1 MTPQRS
7 YTSKKF
13 DAISRQLQRLEHMM
27 DVIRLSGFIPAVPL
41 QKRLATL
48 EQLYHQPD
56 NPFSVHELCDALG
69 VARGTFYNHIFRRA
83 DRSKYQEEQKQLELK
98 VKQVFDDND
107 QRFGASKIRMILVES
122 GIHVSAKRVSAIMQE
137 LDLHSVRTDAK
148 KLYTT
153 EQQRQNKTCW
163 NGCSQQV
170 DQIWV
175 SDLTYFKVKSYW
187 VYLCVILDLYS
198 RKVIGYKVSRH
209 MSTRLAT
216 LTFRQTL
223 EERGRPGN
231 LTFHRD
237 RGSRYISKTF
247 SELLQRCGAKQ
258 SFSASGRPLDN
269 AVAEA
274 FFSSFKRKEAYR

>member
-1 MTPQRS
+1 M
-7 YTSKKF
+7 
-13 DAISRQLQRLEHMM
+13 
-27 DVIRLSGFIPAVPL
+27 
-41 QKRLATL
+41 
-48 EQLYHQPD
+48 
-56 NPFSVHELCDALG
+56 
-69 VARGTFYNHIFRRA
+69 
-83 DRSKYQEEQKQLELK
+83 
-98 VKQVFDDND
+98 KQVFDDND
-107 QRFGASKIRMILVES
+107 QRFGASKIRMILAES
-122 GIHVSAKRVSAIMQE
+122 GIRVSAKRVSAIMQE

-148 KLYTT
+148 KLYKAK
-153 EQQRQNKTCW
+153 QQRQKQNLLERVFTASRP
-163 NGCSQQV
+163 N
-170 DQIWV
+170 QIRV

-216 LTFRQTL
+216 LTFRQTF

-231 LTFHRD
+231 LTFHSD
-237 RGSRYISKTF
+237 RGSQYISKTF

-274 FFSSFKRKEAYR
+274 FFSSFKREEAYRREYTSEKHFCRCVAEYITFYNEVRPHLTLRYQTPQAFEEAYYLSYIKKSCSTDSEP